1 MYFYLDVVTINDKID
16 LKFCLTMA
24 TKKSHKEVA
33 LKTKY
38 EALKEL
44 EGGRTSRCVSNKL
57 LLVPFQLRKN
67 NNNFLKSF
75 KVH

>member
-1 MYFYLDVVTINDKID
+1 MYFYLDVVTINNNID

-24 TKKSHKEVA
+24 TMKSQKEVA

-44 EGGRTSRCVSNKL
+44 EGGRTSRSVSNKL
-57 LLVPFQLRKN
+57 LLVPFQLRKKTTI
-67 NNNFLKSF
+67 F
-75 KVH
+75 